1 MIRVEKKVLTKN
13 FGEINVVFTR
23 DLSSSSDFV
32 MGYVNDEDCNDILY
46 APEEVSTVAQQ
57 QEEGERILA
66 LLGELYD
73 GKHLEDYLNKIGTKK
88 NGRFRKNS
96 ISPIDCLGYS
106 THYFTDYTNAWD
118 TIRIFMKAVSE
129 KEVWLEVQRTTITN

>member
-1 MIRVEKKVLTKN
+1 MEQKVLTKN
-13 FGEINVVFTR
+13 FGEINVVFPR
-23 DLSSSSDFV
+23 DLSRSSDFV

-46 APEEVSTVAQQ
+46 APEDVSTVAQQ

-66 LLGELYD
+66 LLRDLYD
-73 GKHLEDYLNKIGTKK
+73 GKDLEKHLNNIATKK
-88 NGRFRKNS
+88 NGKFRKNS
-96 ISPIDCLGYS
+96 TSVIDCLEYS

-118 TIRIFMKAVSE
+118 TIRIFMKAISE

>member
-1 MIRVEKKVLTKN
+1 
-13 FGEINVVFTR
+13 
-23 DLSSSSDFV
+23 

-46 APEEVSTVAQQ
+46 APDEVSTVAQQ

-66 LLGELYD
+66 LLEELYD

-96 ISPIDCLGYS
+96 ISPIDCLEYS